1 MIQQKKTYDIKEI
14 IKPGWKLD
22 KVKLKYTVRKK
33 EEIQNIINHIEFDT
47 RVLERYESNNFKA
60 CRMNYLIRT
69 KEGNLYI
76 GIGSNQPNLT
86 FDEQMKTIII
96 EYNPNKLDAFK
107 IAPYLKDLLLL
118 DIHRREI
125 LSLDLAYDMFINIS
139 ELKYTKRRINEYE
152 CRISHENLETVYLR
166 KMGQNGSVRI
176 YDKTLEMNGGTN
188 EDVEEETGEIFY
200 KKYTG
205 DCTRYEIRI
214 KPGKLK
220 LAFNLINPWLL
231 SELVNLHKL
240 EIKEKGQDEKI
251 LEKIYEYNG
260 NDFTNLLA
268 VHIGA
273 ERKINKRAK
282 KKYKEIYENI
292 KKEISSNKDTSIF
305 KDFNTDKMFKII
317 IDYLEH
323 ITIKQHNQ
331 LIFPRIT
338 ENTTR
343 KTFRTLM
350 LSHIKIKHQNQII
363 TQNL

>member
-14 IKPGWKLD
+14 IQPGWKLD

-33 EEIQNIINHIEFDT
+33 EEIQNIINHIELDT

-60 CRMNYLIRT
+60 CRMNYLIKT
-69 KEGNLYI
+69 KEGNLYV

-96 EYNPNKLDAFK
+96 EYNPNKIDAFL
-107 IAPYLKDLLLL
+107 IAPYLKHLLFL

-125 LSLDLAYDMFINIS
+125 LSLDLAYDMFVNIS
-139 ELKYTKRRINEYE
+139 ELEYTKRRVNEYE
-152 CRISHENLETVYLR
+152 CRISHKNLETVYLR
-166 KMGQNGSVRI
+166 KMGLNGSVRI

-205 DCTRYEIRI
+205 NCTRYEIRI

-220 LAFNLINPWLL
+220 LAFNLLTPWLL

-240 EIKEKGQDEKI
+240 EIKEKGQNEKI
-251 LEKIYEYNG
+251 LDKIHQYNG

-273 ERKINKRAK
+273 ANKLNDRAK
-282 KKYKEIYENI
+282 KKYKQIYENI
-292 KKEISSNKDTSIF
+292 KKEISSKKDTSIL
-305 KDFNTDKMFKII
+305 KNFNTDKMFKII
-317 IDYLEH
+317 INYLEH

-331 LIFPRIT
+331 IIFPRIT

-343 KTFRTLM
+343 KTFRLLM
-350 LSHIKIKHQNQII
+350 LSHIKIKQHNQII

>member
-1 MIQQKKTYDIKEI
+1 MMQQKKTYDIKEI

-33 EEIQNIINHIEFDT
+33 EEIQNIINHIELDT
-47 RVLERYESNNFKA
+47 RIRKRYDSKNFKE
-60 CRMNYLIRT
+60 CRMNYIIET

-76 GIGSNQPNLT
+76 GIGSNHPKLT
-86 FDEQMKTIII
+86 FDEQMKTIVI
-96 EYNPNKLDAFK
+96 EYNPNKIDAFL
-107 IAPYLKDLLLL
+107 IAPYLKHLLFL

-125 LSLDLAYDMFINIS
+125 LALDLAYDMFVNIS
-139 ELKYTKRRINEYE
+139 ELEYTKRRVNEYE
-152 CRISHENLETVYLR
+152 CRISHKNLETVYLR
-166 KMGQNGSVRI
+166 KMGLNGSVRI

-205 DCTRYEIRI
+205 NCTRYEIRI

-220 LAFNLINPWLL
+220 LAFNLLTPWLL
-231 SELVNLHKL
+231 SEYAKLHKL
-240 EIKEKGQDEKI
+240 SIKEKGQNEKI
-251 LEKIYEYNG
+251 LDKIHQYNG

-273 ERKINKRAK
+273 ERKINNRAK
-282 KKYKEIYENI
+282 KKYKQIYENI
-292 KKEISSNKDTSIF
+292 KKEISSKKDTSIL
-305 KDFNTDKMFKII
+305 KDFNTDKMFKVII
-317 IDYLEH
+317 NYLEH

-331 LIFPRIT
+331 IIFPRIT

-343 KTFRTLM
+343 KTFRLLM
-350 LSHIKIKHQNQII
+350 LSHIKIKQHNQII

>member
-1 MIQQKKTYDIKEI
+1 MKLQLQKKTYNIKEI
-14 IKPGWKLD
+14 IKPGWKID

-33 EEIQNIINHIEFDT
+33 EEIQNIINQIELDV
-47 RVLERYESNNFKA
+47 RVFERYESNNLKA
-60 CRMNYLIRT
+60 CRMNYIIKTR
-69 KEGNLYI
+69 EGSLYI

-107 IAPYLKDLLLL
+107 IAPYLKNLLLL

-139 ELKYTKRRINEYE
+139 ELEYTKRRKNEYE
-152 CRISHENLETVYLR
+152 CRISHEKLETVYLK
-166 KMGQNGSVRI
+166 KMGLNGSVRI
-176 YDKTLEMNGGTN
+176 YDKTLEANGGIN
-188 EDVEEETGEIFY
+188 EETEEETGEIFN

-220 LAFNLINPWLL
+220 QAFNLINPWLL
-231 SELVNLHKL
+231 SELVKLHKL

-251 LEKIYEYNG
+251 LEEIYKYNG

-268 VHIGA
+268 VHIKA
-273 ERKINKRAK
+273 ENKLNKRAK

-292 KKEISSNKDTSIF
+292 KKEVSLNKDTSTL
-305 KDFNTDKMFKII
+305 KDFNTDEMFKTIRN
-317 IDYLEH
+317 YLEYITISTH
-323 ITIKQHNQ
+323 NQTIKQD
-331 LIFPRIT
+331 I
-338 ENTTR
+338 
-343 KTFRTLM
+343 
-350 LSHIKIKHQNQII
+350 
-363 TQNL
+363 